1 MRLEAAAILAL
12 LGWRCLCSQRISR
25 PRQDVLTE
33 LARGPQGRC
42 LRKAHKPGRPRAL
55 AIKTQGLH
63 SVVSWAHPTDTLCEG
78 GCLCGEACAGPALL
92 QTCMPDKKRE
102 ESCGPPAILSI
113 SPQALL
119 EFPGDHRVF
128 RIAFSIGLEW
138 GTPEEQRKTSVE
150 IGKRKF
156 MWGKSE
162 QMTLK
167 KKKTLKI

>member
-1 MRLEAAAILAL
+1 
-12 LGWRCLCSQRISR
+12 
-25 PRQDVLTE
+25 
-33 LARGPQGRC
+33 
-42 LRKAHKPGRPRAL
+42 
-55 AIKTQGLH
+55 
-63 SVVSWAHPTDTLCEG
+63 
-78 GCLCGEACAGPALL
+78 
-92 QTCMPDKKRE
+92 MPDKKRE

-167 KKKTLKI
+167 KKKKPSRFDFIL